1 MNKGFKR
8 TKYGNLKTYNI
19 SDEEFEKNPNNTII
33 IKIKDK
39 NKKSLKK
46 QETIRNKYYMK
57 K

>member
-39 NKKSLKK
+39 NKNKMTISLVILFILF
-46 QETIRNKYYMK
+46 QN
-57 K
+57 